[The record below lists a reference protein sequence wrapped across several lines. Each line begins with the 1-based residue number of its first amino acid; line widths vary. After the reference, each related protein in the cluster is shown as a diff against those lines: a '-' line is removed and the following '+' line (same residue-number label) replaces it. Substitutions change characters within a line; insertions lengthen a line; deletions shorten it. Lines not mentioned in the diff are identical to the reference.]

1 MVFPHDYAAGD
12 PCIYTKPQRQTPNQ
26 SKEQEKEN
34 KAREPTYPPPPSTNP
49 RDSSGMAENRRG
61 EASSNWPSR
70 CATPNWCL
78 ASSPRLTSSI
88 LSSRALATQN
98 PSQSQIRSD
107 LGPLTSLPNPSQ
119 SSSIFPLLLQLL
131 LDFVPPLHAEGVTS
145 VLQTLRFDLERHY
158 LPL

>member
-1 MVFPHDYAAGD
+1 MVLPHDYAAGD
-12 PCIYTKPQRQTPNQ
+12 PCIYTKPQHQTPNQ

-34 KAREPTYPPPPSTNP
+34 KACEPTYPSPPSTNS
-49 RDSSGMAENRRG
+49 RDSSGMAENHRG
-61 EASSNWPSR
+61 EVSLNWPSC

-78 ASSPRLTSSI
+78 ASSPHLTALI

-98 PSQSQIRSD
+98 PSQSQICSD
-107 LGPLTSLPNPSQ
+107 LGPLTSLPDPSQ

-145 VLQTLRFDLERHY
+145 VLQALQFDLECHH